1 MRPQPFGEAEA
12 ERELLVVARR
22 AHRHRDGPAADADL
36 ERLLD
41 RDLVALAQAA
51 GEADDVDRRGRV
63 RRSFHEGKTR
73 CRRRV

>member
-12 ERELLVVARR
+12 ESQLLVVARC

-41 RDLVALAQAA
+41 RDLVTLAPAVGQ
-51 GEADDVDRRGRV
+51 ADDVDRRGRV
-63 RRSFHEGKTR
+63 RRSFH
-73 CRRRV
+73 